1 MASPKTER
9 RPLAPTSINAI
20 LASPLPS
27 PAKSATYTTTT
38 TSTSRRPLLP
48 PPFNLN
54 QTQPSKAAPQIPC
67 TLPLPLSTASQPN
80 ILPPIRQ
87 PLPNCATHPVANIL
101 PTLPSITTAHPT
113 KRKASD
119 ISTAPADE
127 DVLYRIPENC
137 DQIRRKIQSF
147 INSGEMKVTEF
158 QRQLACNSNSYS
170 RFMGQNGQLKGV
182 NSDVYGA
189 AFRFFRR
196 RELQGIK
203 IPVKKVKR
211 EDEVKQSDVSAIR
224 LDGEDTVSVE
234 VYDSC
239 NEIRKKIRAH
249 LTQPSVTQA
258 GFLREIAKTYPDGR
272 KIQSKVL
279 NDFLGKRGIFAGNTS
294 AVYYSSYVFF
304 EKMRIRDGKPKSKHR
319 TEMETAYK
327 DEGGIDVKHRDS
339 GKYCFSIGE

>member
-1 MASPKTER
+1 
-9 RPLAPTSINAI
+9 
-20 LASPLPS
+20 
-27 PAKSATYTTTT
+27 
-38 TSTSRRPLLP
+38 
-48 PPFNLN
+48 LN
-54 QTQPSKAAPQIPC
+54 HPQSSKAAAQTPY
-67 TLPLPLSTASQPN
+67 TLPLPLSAVSQPN

-87 PLPNCATHPVANIL
+87 PLLNCPISNVL
-101 PTLPSITTAHPT
+101 PTLPSITGAHPS
-113 KRKASD
+113 KRKADD
-119 ISTAPADE
+119 ISIAAVDE
-127 DVLYRIPENC
+127 EILYTITENC

-158 QRQLACNSNSYS
+158 QRQLECNSNSYS
-170 RFMGQNGQLKGV
+170 RFMGQNGPSKGV

-203 IPVKKVKR
+203 IPVKKVKK
-211 EDEVKQSDVSAIR
+211 EDEAKLSDMSAIK
-224 LDGEDTVSVE
+224 LDGEDTLSVE

-304 EKMRIRDGKPKSKHR
+304 EKIRIRDGKAKSKHR
-319 TEMETAYK
+319 TEMETAYQ

-339 GKYCFSIGE
+339 GKYYFSTRE